1 MTGVSPG
8 RRVFAW
14 MMFDWASQPFYT
26 LCLTFIFGPYMAAV
40 ATTAFMAQGQP
51 EAMADANAQSLWSLV
66 QTLTGLVIAFTAPV
80 LGAMADNSGR
90 PMRWV
95 AGFSALYVAGAWGLW
110 GLMPDGSGLTLA
122 LLSFA
127 VAMIGVE
134 YATIFTNA
142 MLPGLAD
149 TRTIGKISGSGF
161 ALGYAGG
168 VVALFVMLLFL
179 AEGENGTTLVGLR
192 PAFGLDPALR
202 EGTRAV
208 GPFSAIWYLAF
219 MLPFFLWIRL
229 PARKKTPGK
238 TPGGIGLAL
247 SDCTAAL
254 KGLGRA
260 AQPCGLSGCVD
271 AVPGCAGGAVRV
283 WRGLCHAGAELVGDQ
298 RRGVRH
304 HRRAVGHGRHL
315 GRGTR

>member
-238 TPGGIGLAL
+238 TPGG
-247 SDCTAAL
+247 SDWPCPTA
-254 KGLGRA
+254 
-260 AQPCGLSGCVD
+260 P
-271 AVPGCAGGAVRV
+271 
-283 WRGLCHAGAELVGDQ
+283 
-298 RRGVRH
+298 RR
-304 HRRAVGHGRHL
+304 
-315 GRGTR
+315 